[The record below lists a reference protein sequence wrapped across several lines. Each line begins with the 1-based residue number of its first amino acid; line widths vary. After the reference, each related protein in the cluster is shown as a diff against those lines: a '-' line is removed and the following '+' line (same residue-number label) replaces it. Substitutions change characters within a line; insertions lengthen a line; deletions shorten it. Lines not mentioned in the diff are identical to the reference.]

1 MVREARQRAMSEN
14 ASHVALSICCRPLVD
29 AFRRDP
35 SAQSEA
41 GLLIGFDESGA
52 PFYRFARQHGGQLFS
67 APAAPLVFCPFC
79 GHRVTGADDPLCA
92 QIRAAIVY
100 EDEEL
105 TLVAHEETLELDT
118 FIAARASD
126 SGAVSAGG

>member
-1 MVREARQRAMSEN
+1 MAVTEN
-14 ASHVALSICCRPLVD
+14 APHAALSICCRPLVD

-41 GLLIGFDESGA
+41 ALLIGFDESGA
-52 PFYRFARQHGGQLFS
+52 PFYRFTRQHGGQPFS

-79 GHRVTGADDPLCA
+79 GHRVAGADDRLRA
-92 QIRAAIVY
+92 EIRAAVAY

-105 TLVAHEETLELDT
+105 TVIAHEETLDFDT
-118 FIAARASD
+118 LIAARASD
-126 SGAVSAGG
+126 SGAVSAGL